1 MLSARLWRSDT
12 SAITFLKSPSKV
24 TCCMSCS
31 VWRSQ
36 LLSSI
41 ITFHNNNRAFFG
53 IDYVI
58 LCVID
63 AKYSDKQHRYK
74 EILTIEYLSTSTKD
88 LLIVSGI
95 CLMDFSSWWRG
106 LREGEAPTKLL
117 VVRSYKYGLSWKK
130 GLIKLSGGPKLCHI

>member
-1 MLSARLWRSDT
+1 M
-12 SAITFLKSPSKV
+12 
-24 TCCMSCS
+24 
-31 VWRSQ
+31 WRSQ

-95 CLMDFSSWWRG
+95 CLMDFSS
-106 LREGEAPTKLL
+106 
-117 VVRSYKYGLSWKK
+117 
-130 GLIKLSGGPKLCHI
+130 